1 MHKKYVILFII
12 SIGFLC
18 SCEKRK
24 EDTSCE
30 AVLTVVNNT
39 GQTIQYSFG
48 SNAYDHSL
56 PSTAVAT
63 KDVGHIDIKYSKRG
77 KEISHTSYNVDFET
91 TNFTRSIVVD
101 ECNEHY
107 TLN

>member
-1 MHKKYVILFII
+1 MNKKHVILFMT
-12 SIGFLC
+12 SIVFLV

-24 EDTSCE
+24 EDVSCE

-39 GQTIQYSFG
+39 GQAIQYSWG
-48 SNAYDHSL
+48 SNTYDKTL
-56 PSTAVAT
+56 QSTAVTT
-63 KDVGHIDIKYSKRG
+63 KEVGHIDIKYSKMG
-77 KEISHTSYNVDFET
+77 KETSHTSYNVDFNSP
-91 TNFTRSIVVD
+91 NFTRSIVVD